1 MSSFS
6 YDIEELAVLWRAAKA
21 AEVDAQ
27 ERRRQIEDEILGA
40 VDVPPNLDGTMN
52 VGAGPYKIKLV
63 GRMNRKV
70 DADLLQELAAEHGL
84 AEHLSS
90 LFRWKPEINATAWKH
105 AADTITGPLL
115 GAITT
120 TPGRPSFSI
129 EIKST
134 ETKE

>member
-27 ERRRQIEDEILGA
+27 ERRRQIEDEILSA

-84 AEHLSS
+84 TEHLSS
-90 LFRWKPEINATAWKH
+90 LFRWKPEINASAWKR

-129 EIKST
+129 EST

>member
-1 MSSFS
+1 MSL
-6 YDIEELAVLWRAAKA
+6 YAEWMEAKEAERLATEWRRDIEDKLA
-21 AEVDAQ
+21 AQ
-27 ERRRQIEDEILGA
+27 LGITETDEGSKTIDEPG
-40 VDVPPNLDGTMN
+40 
-52 VGAGPYKIKLV
+52 YKIKV
-63 GRMNRKV
+63 ICRMNRKV

-84 AEHLSS
+84 TEHLSS
-90 LFRWKPEINATAWKH
+90 LFRWKPEINASAWKH

-129 EIKST
+129 ETKST